1 METHTSNATLKIFKP
16 VYSKFQQIHGRL
28 LKKGLVREIYD
39 ESGRKYY
46 TLTDRGFKFLEK
58 YEKIREFI
66 EEFGL

>member
-1 METHTSNATLKIFKP
+1 LEE
-16 VYSKFQQIHGRL
+16 L

-46 TLTDRGFKFLEK
+46 TLTDKEFKFLEK